1 MAMTVERGRIHA
13 NQGQRVSAVVRGDR
27 RDGHGRIPVGGQS
40 PRKEPNT
47 LSTSACK
54 EVAGLFLKLGCIAF
68 GGPAAHIAMMR
79 DEVVRRRGWVSE
91 QEFLD
96 LVGGTNLIPGPNS
109 TEMAIHLGYLRAGW
123 RGLLAGGILF
133 ILPAML
139 FVLAL
144 AWVYVAYGSTPEVE
158 WLLYGIKPVIIAIV
172 MHALWGLGKTAA
184 KGPVLCVV
192 GAAVLVLFLLGV
204 NELLLLA
211 AGGIAVVLANTAPRL
226 WRRGTAVLLL
236 CSLAPSSFATSAAG
250 APPFS
255 LMTLF
260 LKFLKIGS
268 VLYGSGYVLL
278 AFVRA
283 DFVERLG
290 WLSDRQLID
299 AIAVGQFTPGPVF
312 TTATFIGYVAGGGR
326 VLAALVATAGIF
338 LPSFFFVALL
348 GYILPFVR
356 QSPWAR
362 ALLDGVNV
370 ASLGLM
376 AGVTWQLGRAA
387 VVDLWTAALAV
398 VALVVVSRGKLNS
411 AWLVLGGGVVG
422 VLLRLWRVG

>member
-1 MAMTVERGRIHA
+1 MALEASPPT
-13 NQGQRVSAVVRGDR
+13 
-27 RDGHGRIPVGGQS
+27 GGQS
-40 PRKEPNT
+40 SAKEPKT
-47 LSTSACK
+47 LSTSASALK

-123 RGLLAGGILF
+123 RGLVAGGSLF
-133 ILPAML
+133 VLPAML
-139 FVLAL
+139 IVLAL
-144 AWVYVAYGSTPEVE
+144 AWIYVEYSSTPEVE

-172 MHALWGLGKTAA
+172 LQALWGLGKTAIQ
-184 KGPVLCVV
+184 GPVMAVV
-192 GAAVLVLFLLGV
+192 GASVLVLFLLGV

-211 AGGIAVVLANTAPRL
+211 AGGIAVMLAHTAPRL
-226 WRRGTAVLLL
+226 WHRGTSALLL
-236 CSLAPSSFATSAAG
+236 LSLALPSFPTSAG
-250 APPFS
+250 AALPFS
-255 LMTLF
+255 LTTLF

-290 WLSDRQLID
+290 WLNDQQLID

-312 TTATFIGYVAGGGR
+312 TTATFIGYVAGDGSF
-326 VLAALVATAGIF
+326 LAALVATIGIF
-338 LPSFFFVALL
+338 LPSFVFVALL
-348 GYILPFVR
+348 SYILPFVR
-356 QSPWAR
+356 RSPWAR

-376 AGVTWQLGRAA
+376 AGVTWQLGQAA

-398 VALVVVSRGKLNS
+398 VALVVVLCVKLNS
-411 AWLVLGGGVVG
+411 AWLVLGGGIAG
-422 VLLRLWRVG
+422 VLLRLVGVG

>member
-1 MAMTVERGRIHA
+1 LFEEIAAMALDA
-13 NQGQRVSAVVRGDR
+13 SPPA
-27 RDGHGRIPVGGQS
+27 GGQA
-40 PRKEPNT
+40 PFEEPNT
-47 LSTSACK
+47 LSTSASALK

-91 QEFLD
+91 QAFLD

-123 RGLLAGGILF
+123 RGLLAGGSLF

-139 FVLAL
+139 IVLAL
-144 AWVYVAYGSTPEVE
+144 AWIYVEYGSTPEVE

-172 MHALWGLGKTAA
+172 MQALWGLGKTAV
-184 KGPVLCVV
+184 KGPVMAVV
-192 GAAVLVLFLLGV
+192 GAAVLILFLLGV

-211 AGGIAVVLANTAPRL
+211 AGGIAVMLGNTAPRL
-226 WRRGTAVLLL
+226 WRQGTSALLL
-236 CSLAPSSFATSAAG
+236 LPLALPSFAVPAAG
-250 APPFS
+250 GLPFS

-290 WLSDRQLID
+290 WLSDQQLID
-299 AIAVGQFTPGPVF
+299 AIAIGQFTPGPVF
-312 TTATFIGYVAGGGR
+312 TTATFIGYVAGHGR
-326 VLAALVATAGIF
+326 VLAALVATIGIF
-338 LPSFFFVALL
+338 LPSFVFVALL
-348 GYILPFVR
+348 SYILPFVR

-376 AGVTWQLGRAA
+376 AGVTWQLGQAA
-387 VVDLWTAALAV
+387 VVDLWTAVLAG
-398 VALVVVSRGKLNS
+398 VALVVVFGVRLNS
-411 AWLVLGGGVVG
+411 AWLVLGGGLAG
-422 VLLRLWRVG
+422 VLLHLLGVG

>member
-1 MAMTVERGRIHA
+1 MAPEA
-13 NQGQRVSAVVRGDR
+13 SP
-27 RDGHGRIPVGGQS
+27 PVGGPLS
-40 PRKEPNT
+40 DKEPEP
-47 LSTSACK
+47 LSTSASALN

-79 DEVVRRRGWVSE
+79 DEVVRRRWVSE

-123 RGLLAGGILF
+123 RGLLAGGTLF

-139 FVLAL
+139 IVLAL
-144 AWVYVAYGSTPEVE
+144 AWLYVEYGSTPEVE

-172 MHALWGLGKTAA
+172 VQALWELGKTAVKSPMMA
-184 KGPVLCVV
+184 VAG
-192 GAAVLVLFLLGV
+192 GAVLILFLLGV

-211 AGGIAVVLANTAPRL
+211 AGGVAVMLAHTAPRL
-226 WRRGTAVLLL
+226 WRGRTLALLL
-236 CSLAPSSFATSAAG
+236 LSSAPPSFATSAAG
-250 APPFS
+250 ALPFS
-255 LMTLF
+255 VTTLF

-290 WLSDRQLID
+290 WLSDQQLID

-312 TTATFIGYVAGGGR
+312 TTATFIGYVAGGGS
-326 VLAALVATAGIF
+326 VLAALVATIGIF
-338 LPSFFFVALL
+338 LPSFMFVALL
-348 GYILPFVR
+348 SYILPFVR

-376 AGVTWQLGRAA
+376 AGVTWQLGQAA

-398 VALVVVSRGKLNS
+398 VALVVVFRVKPNS
-411 AWLVLGGGVVG
+411 AWLVLGGGVAG
-422 VLLRLWRVG
+422 VLLRLLRVS